1 MKPVAVGILS
11 KDDIR
16 KRVLAIVR
24 GELKPR
30 PQDPKIW
37 FNSMRSLAEVLSD
50 ENRALLRLIQAAKP
64 RSLAALAELTGRQPG
79 NLSRTLR
86 TMSNYG
92 FVEMRRVKR
101 EVMPI
106 AKATRFRI
114 VA

>member
-1 MKPVAVGILS
+1 MSAHIRTALTAVNVTIP
-11 KDDIR
+11 I
-16 KRVLAIVR
+16 AR

-50 ENRALLRLIQAAKP
+50 ENRALLRLIQEAKP
-64 RSLAALAELTGRQPG
+64 RSVTALAELTGRQPG

-101 EVMPI
+101 EVMPV

>member
-1 MKPVAVGILS
+1 MK
-11 KDDIR
+11 
-16 KRVLAIVR
+16 
-24 GELKPR
+24 
-30 PQDPKIW
+30 
-37 FNSMRSLAEVLSD
+37 LSD
-50 ENRALLRLIQAAKP
+50 LITGYCPDHYSIHRPFIIAEAGVNHEGDMGLARRLIEEAKP
-64 RSLAALAELTGRQPG
+64 RSVAALAELTGRQPG